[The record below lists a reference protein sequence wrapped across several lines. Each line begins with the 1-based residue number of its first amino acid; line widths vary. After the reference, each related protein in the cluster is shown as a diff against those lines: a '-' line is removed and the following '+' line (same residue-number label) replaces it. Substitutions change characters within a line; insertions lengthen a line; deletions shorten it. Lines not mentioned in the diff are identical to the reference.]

1 MPRKRD
7 ILDAYI
13 EVMHHLLG
21 HDRCAD
27 YLGVPR
33 YDKSKCIL
41 CHPKPEKKVSHDKS
55 NRVDT

>member
-13 EVMHHLLG
+13 EFMHHLLG

-41 CHPKPEKKVSHDKS
+41 CHPELEKKVSHEQSD
-55 NRVDT
+55 